1 METHMKKAIRSVLAL
16 SALASVSTSLTHAAD
31 ISNDFSVTV
40 TLSSQCRA
48 VDTGTKTLAFG
59 SYTAFRGTALDATP
73 IDIEFECTRGLV
85 PTTVAFDAVNG
96 TAIGGGVVGGL
107 NYDLAFG
114 TAVVTP
120 GTDATS
126 AADDIGSGDLRS
138 YEITGSMPA
147 DQAGEVGEAT
157 SHTRTLIV
165 SY

>member
-1 METHMKKAIRSVLAL
+1 MHMKKVIRSVLAL

-31 ISNDFSVTV
+31 ISNDFNVTV

-48 VDTGTKTLAFG
+48 VDSGTKTLAFG
-59 SYTAFRGTALDATP
+59 TYTAFQATALDATE

-85 PTTVAFDAVNG
+85 PTTVAFDVVNG
-96 TAIGGGVVGGL
+96 TDVGGGVLAGL
-107 NYDLAFG
+107 NYDLAFAA
-114 TAVVTP
+114 AVVTD

-126 AADDIGSGDLRS
+126 AANDIGTADLRS
-138 YEITGSMPA
+138 YEISGSMPA
-147 DQAGEVGEAT
+147 LQAGEVGAPV